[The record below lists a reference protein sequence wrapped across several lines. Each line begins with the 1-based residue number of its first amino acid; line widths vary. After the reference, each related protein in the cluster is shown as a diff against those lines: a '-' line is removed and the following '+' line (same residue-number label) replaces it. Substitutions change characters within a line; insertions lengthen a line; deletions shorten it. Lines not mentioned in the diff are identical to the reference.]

1 MILSLNM
8 IKHEVRRTFCTNA
21 QHNNIVF
28 EDLNFVCEMLFQ
40 IQFVPISFQQAYKA
54 GKKQPNEPHNV
65 ENLAIMSKNRAA
77 VTWSGVCLF

>member
-1 MILSLNM
+1 MS
-8 IKHEVRRTFCTNA
+8 
-21 QHNNIVF
+21 

-65 ENLAIMSKNRAA
+65 QKLAIMSKNRAT
-77 VTWSGVCLF
+77 VTWSGVCLFLHPRTGLAIAKHLGENV